1 MNQQKI
7 GEFLKHL
14 RNDKGLTQEQLAEHF
29 YVSSRTVSLW
39 ETGVSPT

>member
-29 YVSSRTVSLW
+29 YVSSRSVSLW
-39 ETGVSPT
+39 ERGVSHS